1 MVFISV
7 QISKDM
13 LPTKTEDE
21 KNLSKSEKRKR
32 RLDPEQCL
40 TTSKV
45 QIKRDNWN
53 HKYYI
58 QLAFKNL
65 EETQMDSNLAESNI
79 NPSDLRA
86 KFDAKMAEIRE
97 KQNRTQADRTEE
109 EQEAIRFD
117 KTP

>member
-1 MVFISV
+1 MP
-7 QISKDM
+7 
-13 LPTKTEDE
+13 LPDRHFTTNDPREDVPHFTMAGLTK
-21 KNLSKSEKRKR
+21 L
-32 RLDPEQCL
+32 
-40 TTSKV
+40 
-45 QIKRDNWN
+45 
-53 HKYYI
+53 KYYI

>member
-1 MVFISV
+1 MSYNFQGTHTITRLRKFIYS
-7 QISKDM
+7 
-13 LPTKTEDE
+13 
-21 KNLSKSEKRKR
+21 
-32 RLDPEQCL
+32 
-40 TTSKV
+40 
-45 QIKRDNWN
+45 
-53 HKYYI
+53 I

-117 KTP
+117 